1 MQGFYPT
8 SKGYRQPVVLALDEG
23 TDILKRTGYGELLRT
38 ALLGVVVSAVVFL
51 CSGCETRE
59 EQERNAALTRSTSLV
74 LMDWHISGLWVINS
88 PVAWVRVFN
97 NSDVPITEVT
107 FEYSTFDNYG
117 KPLDKG
123 TFTIEGTI
131 PPRCHKDFIELYLGL
146 VDLYSEHLSVRLLS
160 VKAVH

>member
-1 MQGFYPT
+1 MA
-8 SKGYRQPVVLALDEG
+8 LALDGG
-23 TDILKRTGYGELLRT
+23 TNIYRGTGYRELLRM
-38 ALLGVVVSAVVFL
+38 ALLGVAVSTVVFL
-51 CSGCETRE
+51 CSGCESQ
-59 EQERNAALTRSTSLV
+59 EQKELNVALTRSTSLV

-97 NSDVPITEVT
+97 NSDLPITEVT
-107 FEYSTFDNYG
+107 FEYSTFDNNG

-146 VDLYSEHLSVRLLS
+146 VDLYSENLSVRLLS
-160 VKAVH
+160 VKEAH